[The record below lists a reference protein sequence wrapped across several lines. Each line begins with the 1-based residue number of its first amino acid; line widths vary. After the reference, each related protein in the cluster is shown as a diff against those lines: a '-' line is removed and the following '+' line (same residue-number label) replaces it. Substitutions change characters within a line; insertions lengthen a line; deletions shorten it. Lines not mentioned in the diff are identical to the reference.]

1 MTTNR
6 KADEADIRR
15 IISAW
20 IMGLRTKDVDAVMA
34 HAAPDILS
42 FDLAPPLASRG
53 ADRYRK
59 NLEAWF
65 PTWDGS
71 IDAEARDL
79 QITMG
84 DEVAFST
91 SLNRIGGAKKGGEH
105 TNIWVRV
112 TVGFRKIEGRWLVT
126 HEHVSTP
133 FYMDGSLRA
142 AVDLSPDPTT
152 T

>member
-1 MTTNR
+1 
-6 KADEADIRR
+6 
-15 IISAW
+15 
-20 IMGLRTKDVDAVMA
+20 
-34 HAAPDILS
+34 
-42 FDLAPPLASRG
+42 
-53 ADRYRK
+53 
-59 NLEAWF
+59 
-65 PTWDGS
+65 
-71 IDAEARDL
+71 
-79 QITMG
+79 MG

-142 AVDLSPDPTT
+142 AVDLSPDYARSCLTAPRQLEVIVEIKRRLRCDMSTDLSFLCRRKS
-152 T
+152 